1 MKLPVW
7 DQGQWEAACL
17 VLWGFVCVRGGFVKP
32 PPSFALWSLTEGET
46 RLPCQYQ
53 VQEDEQVVQVSW
65 IKELPDG
72 TKEHII
78 TAHRTE
84 GQTEFGRYSGRV
96 RFESRRSMVNSAL
109 LILTTEESDEG
120 KYICHISTFPY
131 GNFERKLSL
140 TVWTFPISSLDPVV
154 LEEGQSFRVAASC
167 RSVACP
173 APRLTWDTDL
183 PGQAQNRSSE
193 GGVVSTH
200 FSLHPLRSMNGMRL
214 DCLVWHP
221 ALEQPRRISNRL
233 VVQFPPDASVTGFDG
248 NWYMGLKGAEL
259 RCESGGN
266 PKPKNFTWT
275 RDGKALP
282 DGLTVDGA
290 RLLFGRALRQN
301 DTGVYECVV
310 NNGIGKRKVECNI
323 TVTETSRSVQE
334 VIFDTLVM
342 IIIGVA
348 AGVLVIVMIIVIILV
363 NRYHRR
369 KNSKLEMALSK
380 RMLEINTLSRQA
392 SSRRLNSVS
401 TDPRGQN
408 EDCTLLRLDSR
419 MKKSLMSL
427 EDHPIYKGSQS
438 TLGGKWGTVREG
450 DLDYL
455 GRPILYQSSWRECK
469 ESMRGAEMEGE
480 REERKQR
487 VESYLKSSNMSLAYL
502 FLSMPHNMWL
512 SISQDSGLPSS
523 LVPMKPQDHD
533 GSVGPIDI
541 PSMLSNLSGQREVM
555 TEGEDWSDRQDVL
568 EVDEADFDT
577 SSYQISEALS
587 NHFHYSNGFLR
598 PKPHSNAI
606 LLHPRGQNI

>member
-7 DQGQWEAACL
+7 DQGQWEAAWL
-17 VLWGFVCVRGGFVKP
+17 VLWGFAVCVRGGFVEP
-32 PPSFALWSLTEGET
+32 PPSFALRSLTEGET

-53 VQEDEQVVQVSW
+53 VQEDEQIVQVSW

-84 GQTEFGRYSGRV
+84 GHTEFGRYSGRV
-96 RFESRRSMVNSAL
+96 RFESRHSMVNSAL

-120 KYICHISTFPY
+120 KYTCHISTFPY

-154 LEEGQSFRVAASC
+154 LEEGQSFHVAASC
-167 RSVACP
+167 RSVARP
-173 APRLTWDTDL
+173 TPRLTWDTDL

-310 NNGIGKRKVECNI
+310 NNGVGTRKVECNI
-323 TVTETSRSVQE
+323 TVTETSRRVQE

-408 EDCTLLRLDSR
+408 EDCTLLRLDSG

-438 TLGGKWGTVREG
+438 TLGGKWGTVCEG

-455 GRPILYQSSWRECK
+455 GRPVLYQSSWRLWP
-469 ESMRGAEMEGE
+469 S
-480 REERKQR
+480 
-487 VESYLKSSNMSLAYL
+487 
-502 FLSMPHNMWL
+502 FLIPRTRMAVC
-512 SISQDSGLPSS
+512 G
-523 LVPMKPQDHD
+523 PQT
-533 GSVGPIDI
+533 SP
-541 PSMLSNLSGQREVM
+541 PMLSDLGGQREGV
-555 TEGEDWSDRQDVL
+555 TEGDDWGHRQDML
-568 EVDEADFDT
+568 EVDEADCDT
-577 SSYQISEALS
+577 SSYQISKALL
-587 NHFHYSNGFLR
+587 NHNNGFLR
-598 PKPHSNAI
+598 PKPHSNTI
-606 LLHPRGQNI
+606 LLHPGGQNI

>member
-7 DQGQWEAACL
+7 DQSQWEASWL
-17 VLWGFVCVRGGFVKP
+17 VLWGFAVFVRGGFVEP
-32 PPSFALWSLTEGET
+32 PPSFALRSLTEDET
-46 RLPCQYQ
+46 RLPCQFQ
-53 VQEDEQVVQVSW
+53 IQEDEQVVQVSW

-72 TKEHII
+72 TKENII

-84 GQTEFGRYSGRV
+84 GHTEFGRYSGRV
-96 RFESRRSMVNSAL
+96 RFESSRSMVNSAL

-154 LEEGQSFRVAASC
+154 LEEGQSFHVVATC
-167 RSVACP
+167 RSVARP
-173 APRLTWDTDL
+173 PPRLTWDTDL

-193 GGVVSTH
+193 GGAVSTH
-200 FSLHPLRSMNGMRL
+200 FSLHPLRSMNGMTL

-266 PKPKNFTWT
+266 PKPNNFTWT

-310 NNGIGKRKVECNI
+310 NNGVGTRKVECNI
-323 TVTETSRSVQE
+323 TVTETSRRVQE

-363 NRYHRR
+363 NRYHRS
-369 KNSKLEMALSK
+369 KNSKLEMELSK
-380 RMLEINTLSRQA
+380 SMLEINTLSRQA

-408 EDCTLLRLDSR
+408 EDCILLRLDSR

-427 EDHPIYKGSQS
+427 ENHPIYKGSQS
-438 TLGGKWGTVREG
+438 TLGGRWGTVRED

-455 GRPILYQSSWRECK
+455 GRPVLYQSSWRECR

-480 REERKQR
+480 REERRRR
-487 VESYLKSSNMSLAYL
+487 VESYLKSSNMSL
-502 FLSMPHNMWL
+502 
-512 SISQDSGLPSS
+512 DSGLHSS
-523 LVPMKPQDHD
+523 LVPMKPQDQD
-533 GSVGPIDI
+533 GNVGPTDI
-541 PSMLSNLSGQREVM
+541 PPMLSDLGGQREGM

-568 EVDEADFDT
+568 EVDEADCDT
-577 SSYQISEALS
+577 SSYQITEALS

>member
-7 DQGQWEAACL
+7 DQNQWEAAWL
-17 VLWGFVCVRGGFVKP
+17 VLWGFAVCVRGGFVEP
-32 PPSFALWSLTEGET
+32 PPSFALRSLTEGET

-72 TKEHII
+72 TKEQIT

-84 GQTEFGRYSGRV
+84 GHTEFGRYSGRV

-120 KYICHISTFPY
+120 QYICHISTFPY

-154 LEEGQSFRVAASC
+154 LEEGQSFHVAASC
-167 RSVACP
+167 RSVARP
-173 APRLTWDTDL
+173 PPRLTWDTDL

-310 NNGIGKRKVECNI
+310 NNGVGKRKVECNI

-369 KNSKLEMALSK
+369 KNRKLEMALSK

-401 TDPRGQN
+401 TDPRGQ
-408 EDCTLLRLDSR
+408 
-419 MKKSLMSL
+419 
-427 EDHPIYKGSQS
+427 DHPIYKGSQS

-455 GRPILYQSSWRECK
+455 GRPILYQSSWRECR

-480 REERKQR
+480 REERRRR
-487 VESYLKSSNMSLAYL
+487 VESYLKSSNMSL
-502 FLSMPHNMWL
+502 
-512 SISQDSGLPSS
+512 DSGLPSS

-533 GSVGPIDI
+533 GSVGPTDI
-541 PSMLSNLSGQREVM
+541 PPMLSNLGGQREGM

>member
-7 DQGQWEAACL
+7 DQSQSEAAWL
-17 VLWGFVCVRGGFVKP
+17 VLWAFAACVRGGFVEP
-32 PPSFALWSLTEGET
+32 PPSFSLRSLTEAET
-46 RLPCQYQ
+46 RLPCQFQ

-78 TAHRTE
+78 TVHRTE
-84 GQTEFGRYSGRV
+84 GHTEFGRYSGRV
-96 RFESRRSMVNSAL
+96 RFESSRPMVNSAL
-109 LILTTEESDEG
+109 LILITEESDEG

-167 RSVACP
+167 RSVARP
-173 APRLTWDTDL
+173 PPRLTWDTDL

-193 GGVVSTH
+193 SGAVSTH

-233 VVQFPPDASVTGFDG
+233 VVQYASVTGFDG
-248 NWYMGLKGAEL
+248 NWYMGLKGVEL

-282 DGLTVDGA
+282 DGLTVDGE

-310 NNGIGKRKVECNI
+310 NNGVGTRKVEYNI
-323 TVTETSRSVQE
+323 TVTETSQSVQE
-334 VIFDTLVM
+334 MIVDTLVM
-342 IIIGVA
+342 IIIGLA
-348 AGVLVIVMIIVIILV
+348 AGVLVIIMIIMIILV
-363 NRYHRR
+363 NRYQRR
-369 KNSKLEMALSK
+369 KNSKLEMELSK

-408 EDCTLLRLDSR
+408 EDYTLLRLDGR
-419 MKKSLMSL
+419 MKNSLMSL

-438 TLGGKWGTVREG
+438 TLGGRWGTVGKG
-450 DLDYL
+450 DLDPL
-455 GRPILYQSSWRECK
+455 GRPVLYQSSWRECR

-480 REERKQR
+480 REERRRR
-487 VESYLKSSNMSLAYL
+487 VESYLKSSNMSL
-502 FLSMPHNMWL
+502 
-512 SISQDSGLPSS
+512 
-523 LVPMKPQDHD
+523 VPRT
-533 GSVGPIDI
+533 GSVGPTDI
-541 PSMLSNLSGQREVM
+541 PPMLSDLGGQREGV
-555 TEGEDWSDRQDVL
+555 TEGEDWGHRQDML
-568 EVDEADFDT
+568 EVDEADCDT
-577 SSYQISEALS
+577 SSYSISEALS

-606 LLHPRGQNI
+606 LLHPRGQII

>member
-7 DQGQWEAACL
+7 DQSQWEATWL
-17 VLWGFVCVRGGFVKP
+17 VLWGFAVFVRGGFVEP
-32 PPSFALWSLTEGET
+32 PPSFALRSLTEDET
-46 RLPCQYQ
+46 RLPCQFQ
-53 VQEDEQVVQVSW
+53 IQEDEQVVQVSW

-72 TKEHII
+72 TKENII

-84 GQTEFGRYSGRV
+84 GHTEFGRYSGRV
-96 RFESRRSMVNSAL
+96 RFESSRSMVNSAL

-154 LEEGQSFRVAASC
+154 LEEGQSFHVVATC
-167 RSVACP
+167 RSVARP
-173 APRLTWDTDL
+173 PPRLTWDTDL

-193 GGVVSTH
+193 GGAVSTH
-200 FSLHPLRSMNGMRL
+200 FSLHPLRSMNGMTL

-266 PKPKNFTWT
+266 PKPNNFTWT

-310 NNGIGKRKVECNI
+310 NNGVGTRKVECNI
-323 TVTETSRSVQE
+323 TVTETSRRVQE

-363 NRYHRR
+363 NRYHRS
-369 KNSKLEMALSK
+369 KNSKLEMELSK
-380 RMLEINTLSRQA
+380 SMLEINTLSRQA

-408 EDCTLLRLDSR
+408 EDCILLRLDSR

-427 EDHPIYKGSQS
+427 ENHPIYKGSQS
-438 TLGGKWGTVREG
+438 TLGGRWGTVRED

-455 GRPILYQSSWRECK
+455 GRPVLYQSSWRECR

-480 REERKQR
+480 REERRRR
-487 VESYLKSSNMSLAYL
+487 VESYLKSSNMSL
-502 FLSMPHNMWL
+502 
-512 SISQDSGLPSS
+512 DSGLHSS
-523 LVPMKPQDHD
+523 LVPMKPQDQD
-533 GSVGPIDI
+533 GNVGPTDI
-541 PSMLSNLSGQREVM
+541 PPMLSDLGGQREGM

-568 EVDEADFDT
+568 EVDEADCDT
-577 SSYQISEALS
+577 SSYQITEALS